1 MSTNPPDWEE
11 LPGAAGCT
19 LEACTYRDQLGEFT
33 ARGASVFG
41 VSTQRG
47 DEQAAFARAE
57 NIAFPLLSDAEL
69 ALVTA
74 LRLPTFRV
82 GSIDRLKR
90 VTLIV
95 GRDRI
100 VRGCLYPIQDITG
113 SVTDVLAL
121 LDGFTR
127 QGPQTEPGRDHL
139 LAR

>member
-1 MSTNPPDWEE
+1 
-11 LPGAAGCT
+11 
-19 LEACTYRDQLGEFT
+19 
-33 ARGASVFG
+33 
-41 VSTQRG
+41 
-47 DEQAAFARAE
+47 
-57 NIAFPLLSDAEL
+57 L